1 MPRFRTYECPACEK
15 SFEIFHMSNDE
26 PPPRYCVHCAYD
38 TQAEDAPALTEPL
51 AAPHIAR
58 SIGKSVD
65 ATYRADEEGSN
76 FRADYA
82 QQVLGLDKEAADSL
96 RIRDM
101 RDNTKPGEAA
111 IVPVVNPVSQ
121 FMDAHQ
127 GTGGFQA
134 GAANYEAYS
143 EAVRTGPAPNAGL
156 RAQLDV
162 RKHHQQITATG
173 HKGATMSDVPA
184 NEILKRGY
192 QPRVRTI

>member
-38 TQAEDAPALTEPL
+38 THAEDAPAMTEPL

-96 RIRDM
+96 RITDM

-121 FMDAHQ
+121 FMDANQ
-127 GTGGFQA
+127 SAVGFQG
-134 GAANYEAYS
+134 GAVNYQAYS
-143 EAVRTGPAPNAGL
+143 EQVRTGPAPNAGR
-156 RAQLDV
+156 RAQIDV
-162 RKHHQQITATG
+162 RKHHQQLTSVG
-173 HKGATMSDVPA
+173 HKGTTMSDVPA
-184 NEILKRGY
+184 LETQMPGY